1 MFSIGSHSLAIPR
14 GGTRS
19 VLFQSHID
27 YVCVSVCFP
36 NIIFLNIYVCKS
48 VYIYIY
54 RVGSDGLLVIRCA
67 PLPHWAVAYT
77 R

>member
-27 YVCVSVCFP
+27 YVCISVC
-36 NIIFLNIYVCKS
+36 
-48 VYIYIY
+48 
-54 RVGSDGLLVIRCA
+54 
-67 PLPHWAVAYT
+67 LPQYHFFKHLCM
-77 R
+77 